1 MSRVSFKPG
10 TMIYPLPALMVSC
23 GENPEEYNIATVAWT
38 GTICSDPPMCYISL
52 RKSRHSHSII
62 SRTREFVLNLT
73 TENLAKQ
80 TDWCGVKSGKD
91 VNKFKEMS
99 LTPEKAPNI
108 SAPMIK
114 ESPLCIECKVIEV
127 KELGTHDMFIA
138 NVVGVHADER
148 YINKES
154 GLFDLQSAKLMTYS
168 HGKYYSVGE
177 QLGFFGFSVQKK
189 KKK

>member
-23 GENPEEYNIATVAWT
+23 GENPGEYNIATVAWT

-73 TENLAKQ
+73 TESLVKQ

-138 NVVGVHADER
+138 NVVGVHADDR

>member
-80 TDWCGVKSGKD
+80 TDWCGVKSGKN

>member
-127 KELGTHDMFIA
+127 KELGAHDMFIA

>member
-108 SAPMIK
+108 SAPIIK

>member
-62 SRTREFVLNLT
+62 SRTKEFVLNLT
-73 TENLAKQ
+73 TESLVKQ

>member
-73 TENLAKQ
+73 TENLVKQ

-91 VNKFKEMS
+91 INKFKEMS